1 MALPFV
7 ASQRQEASGE
17 GDGGVITT
25 VSVLGVAKV
34 LCALAVC
41 SPRSHWIH
49 TDLNCL
55 SAIQYAVDVL
65 EVRHIMV
72 VGHHGCGGVM
82 AALEPRR
89 VGLAHHWIHRV
100 ENVRH
105 VHARRKAALAEL
117 WRRPPPPT
125 AADRGLMHR

>member
-7 ASQRQEASGE
+7 ASQRLEASGE
-17 GDGGVITT
+17 GDGVVITT
-25 VSVLGVAKV
+25 VSVFGVAKV

-41 SPRSHWIH
+41 SPCSHWIH
-49 TDLNCL
+49 TDLNGL
-55 SAIQYAVDVL
+55 SAIQYAVDML
-65 EVRHIMV
+65 DVRHIMV

-89 VGLAHHWIHRV
+89 VGLVHHGIHRV
-100 ENVRH
+100 ENVRHVH

-117 WRRPPPPT
+117 WLRPPPRQWLT
-125 AADRGLMHR
+125 DG